1 MPKSMSE
8 QAETIEAR
16 VKAIAERVAQYEGLE
31 VVEVEW
37 RGSGRGLL
45 RIFVDK
51 PGGVLLDDCAEVSR
65 QVSTILDAEDVV
77 PGGAYQLEVSSPGLD
92 RKLLKLADYQRFA
105 GSRVKVKLKAPLDGR
120 QQFTGVL
127 SDPAEDGF
135 ELELTPAETV
145 RLKFADV
152 QQTRLVVEI

>member
-1 MPKSMSE
+1 MAVDSKD
-8 QAETIEAR
+8 IESR

-51 PGGVLLDDCAEVSR
+51 QGGVLLDDCAAVSR
-65 QVSTILDAEDVV
+65 QVSTILDGEDVV

-92 RKLLKLADYQRFA
+92 RKLLKPADYQRFA
-105 GSRVKVKLKAPLDGR
+105 GGKVKVKLKAPLDGR
-120 QQFTGVL
+120 QQLTGVL
-127 SDPAEDGF
+127 SDSTEEDF
-135 ELELTPAETV
+135 AVELTTHETV

>member
-8 QAETIEAR
+8 LSQDIEAR
-16 VKAIAERVAQYEGLE
+16 VKAIAERVAQYEGFE

-51 PGGVLLDDCAEVSR
+51 PGGVLLDDCAAVSR

-92 RKLLKLADYQRFA
+92 RKLIRPIDYQRFA
-105 GSRVKVKLKAPLDGR
+105 GSKVKVKLKAPLDGR

-127 SDPAEDGF
+127 AEAAEDGF
-135 ELELTPAETV
+135 AVELTPHETV
-145 RLKFADV
+145 RLRFDEV

>member
-1 MPKSMSE
+1 MSE
-8 QAETIEAR
+8 QSEGIEAR

-37 RGSGRGLL
+37 RGSGRGML

-92 RKLLKLADYQRFA
+92 RKLLKLADYQRFV

-135 ELELTPAETV
+135 AVELTPAETV

>member
-1 MPKSMSE
+1 MTADSHDLEK
-8 QAETIEAR
+8 R

-51 PGGVLLDDCAEVSR
+51 PGGVLLDDCAAVSR

-92 RKLLKLADYQRFA
+92 RKLIKPADYQRFA
-105 GSRVKVKLKAPLDGR
+105 GSKVKVKLKAPLDGR

-127 SDPAEDGF
+127 SDAAEDGF
-135 ELELTPAETV
+135 AVELTPAETV

>member
-1 MPKSMSE
+1 MSD
-8 QAETIEAR
+8 QSQTIEAR

-37 RGSGRGLL
+37 KGSGRGLL

-51 PGGVLLDDCAEVSR
+51 PGGVLLDDCAAVSR

-92 RKLLKLADYQRFA
+92 RPLRKAQDFARFA
-105 GSRVKVKLKAPLDGR
+105 GQKADVRMRTPDASGRRRFVGVLKGENEGRVSLELDG
-120 QQFTGVL
+120 QTVAL
-127 SDPAEDGF
+127 AIEDIDR
-135 ELELTPAETV
+135 A
-145 RLKFADV
+145 
-152 QQTRLVVEI
+152 RLVPEL

>member
-1 MPKSMSE
+1 MSE
-8 QAETIEAR
+8 LSRDLESR

-37 RGSGRGLL
+37 KGSGRGLL

-51 PGGVLLDDCAEVSR
+51 PGGVLLDDCAAVSR

-92 RKLLKLADYQRFA
+92 RKLLKLSDYQRFA
-105 GSRVKVKLKAPLDGR
+105 GCKGKVKLKAPLDGR

-135 ELELTPAETV
+135 ALEITPAETV
-145 RLKFADV
+145 RLRFEDV

>member
-1 MPKSMSE
+1 
-8 QAETIEAR
+8 
-16 VKAIAERVAQYEGLE
+16 
-31 VVEVEW
+31 
-37 RGSGRGLL
+37 
-45 RIFVDK
+45 
-51 PGGVLLDDCAEVSR
+51 
-65 QVSTILDAEDVV
+65 LDAEDVV

-92 RKLLKLADYQRFA
+92 RKLIKPADYQRFV
-105 GSRVKVKLKAPLDGR
+105 GSKVKVKLKNPLDGR

-135 ELELTPAETV
+135 AVELTPAETV

>member
-1 MPKSMSE
+1 MSE

>member
-1 MPKSMSE
+1 MAVDSLD
-8 QAETIEAR
+8 IENR

-51 PGGVLLDDCAEVSR
+51 QGGVLLDDCAAVSR

-92 RKLLKLADYQRFA
+92 RKLIKPSDYQRFA
-105 GSRVKVKLKAPLDGR
+105 GSKVKVKLKVPLDGR

-135 ELELTPAETV
+135 AVELTPNETV

>member
-1 MPKSMSE
+1 MAADS
-8 QAETIEAR
+8 QDIEIR

-51 PGGVLLDDCAEVSR
+51 PGGVLLDDCAAVSR

-92 RKLLKLADYQRFA
+92 RKLIKPADYQRFV
-105 GSRVKVKLKAPLDGR
+105 GSKVKVKLKNPLDGR

-135 ELELTPAETV
+135 AVELTPAETV

>member
-1 MPKSMSE
+1 MSE
-8 QAETIEAR
+8 QSQTIEGR

-37 RGSGRGLL
+37 KGSGRGLL

-51 PGGVLLDDCAEVSR
+51 PDGVLLDDCAAVSR

-92 RKLLKLADYQRFA
+92 RKLLKLSDYQRFA
-105 GSRVKVKLKAPLDGR
+105 GHRVKVKLKAPLDGR

-135 ELELTPAETV
+135 VLELTPAETV
-145 RLKFADV
+145 RLKFDDV

>member
-1 MPKSMSE
+1 MSAQSE
-8 QAETIEAR
+8 GIEAR

-37 RGSGRGLL
+37 RGSGRGVL

-77 PGGAYQLEVSSPGLD
+77 PGGAYHLEVSSPGLD

-105 GSRVKVKLKAPLDGR
+105 GNKVKVKLKAPLDGR

-127 SDPAEDGF
+127 SNPQEDGF
-135 ELELTPAETV
+135 DLELTPAETV

>member
-1 MPKSMSE
+1 MSAQSE
-8 QAETIEAR
+8 SIEAR

-37 RGSGRGLL
+37 RGSGRGVL

-77 PGGAYQLEVSSPGLD
+77 PGGAYHLEVSSPGLD
-92 RKLLKLADYQRFA
+92 RKLLKPADYQRFA
-105 GSRVKVKLKAPLDGR
+105 GRRVKVKLKAPLDGR

-127 SDPAEDGF
+127 GDPTEDGF
-135 ELELTPAETV
+135 ALELTPAETV
-145 RLKFADV
+145 RLQFADV

>member
-1 MPKSMSE
+1 MSE
-8 QAETIEAR
+8 QSEGIETR

-105 GSRVKVKLKAPLDGR
+105 GCRIKVKLKAPLDGR

-127 SDPAEDGF
+127 SNPAEDGF